1 MKRHFFPFAVAS
13 LAATF
18 TSCLT
23 QDQTFILNPDG
34 SGKLELAMSVDT
46 SMMGALGGGDSGQN
60 MGKEVALQLLRG
72 TQGVDTWQDLTFAT
86 GADGKSEIKGSAYFK
101 DVNKLL
107 MNAGEQAGGA
117 SAGALTSKVD
127 GDTWTVAMGVSDSG
141 AASETA
147 SSASKLNEDQLKSA
161 MQQAQAQWEASK
173 SLVAPMIEGAK
184 ISTTVKAGGTITA
197 ATGFTKSDDQTAT
210 LSFGGAK
217 VIGAIDTLMSDPKI
231 MADALASGDTM
242 GVLRDQKRL
251 QRAIM
256 ESMTEGKGLPAVQLT
271 PGKPVIDYPA
281 EVAKAAANQ
290 TDTFK
295 SLLAEATKPKDA
307 VVRPPGGAPKK
318 INPPTTK

>member
-1 MKRHFFPFAVAS
+1 M
-13 LAATF
+13 
-18 TSCLT
+18 
-23 QDQTFILNPDG
+23 
-34 SGKLELAMSVDT
+34 
-46 SMMGALGGGDSGQN
+46 
-60 MGKEVALQLLRG
+60 RG

-117 SAGALTSKVD
+117 SAGALTSKLD
-127 GDTWTVAMGVSDSG
+127 GATWTVAMGVSDGG

-184 ISTTVKAGGTITA
+184 ISTTVKAGGTITS

-217 VIGAIDTLMSDPKI
+217 VISAIDTLMSDPKI

-256 ESMTEGKGLPAVQLT
+256 ESMTEGKGLPEVQLT
-271 PGKPVIDYPA
+271 PGKPVIDYSA
-281 EVAKAAANQ
+281 EVAKAAASQ
-290 TDTFK
+290 TESFK
-295 SLLAEATKPKDA
+295 SLLAEAQKPKDA

>member
-1 MKRHFFPFAVAS
+1 
-13 LAATF
+13 
-18 TSCLT
+18 
-23 QDQTFILNPDG
+23 
-34 SGKLELAMSVDT
+34 
-46 SMMGALGGGDSGQN
+46 
-60 MGKEVALQLLRG
+60 
-72 TQGVDTWQDLTFAT
+72 
-86 GADGKSEIKGSAYFK
+86 
-101 DVNKLL
+101 
-107 MNAGEQAGGA
+107 
-117 SAGALTSKVD
+117 
-127 GDTWTVAMGVSDSG
+127 
-141 AASETA
+141 
-147 SSASKLNEDQLKSA
+147 
-161 MQQAQAQWEASK
+161 
-173 SLVAPMIEGAK
+173 
-184 ISTTVKAGGTITA
+184 
-197 ATGFTKSDDQTAT
+197 
-210 LSFGGAK
+210 
-217 VIGAIDTLMSDPKI
+217 MSDPKI